1 MVTKATAWSAC
12 NGAQHCVSGQ
22 SRSSSLSLRV
32 HIYDA
37 SPSITI
43 ADAITPTIESNGNL
57 ELCGCD
63 NVRATSWVKALGK
76 VAFVEV
82 ARTPNKLCELRR
94 FLSSVS
100 IHGITYHPVAFNIN
114 VPGHHFAVARIG
126 ELWVSLDSYMHK
138 VSSASPISP
147 TVLATKHHAQITTI
161 LYARDGPLLRQESI
175 NLNEPAAP
183 AVGVTGTRRSARTAQ
198 RTTTNEYEYRCIA
211 DDNKSV

>member
-1 MVTKATAWSAC
+1 MTYFTFLLVNKE
-12 NGAQHCVSGQ
+12 GMYFGPAQ
-22 SRSSSLSLRV
+22 
-32 HIYDA
+32 
-37 SPSITI
+37 
-43 ADAITPTIESNGNL
+43 SNGNL

-183 AVGVTGTRRSARTAQ
+183 AVGVLKVWVSGHELTESTVYPSF
-198 RTTTNEYEYRCIA
+198 
-211 DDNKSV
+211 